1 MSSKL
6 NAKCMKLVINKRK
19 ILLWKGY
26 SQRILNIQTSKAMR
40 KNIQIAVP
48 KPCDE
53 KWGSFTKTSQG
64 SFCFSCQKEIVD
76 FTSWS
81 DERIKA
87 YFRNLKGST
96 CGRFREDQLKAYSYG
111 NRSRAGMSWIAV
123 VFAGFLLLFSS
134 RNVSVQTV
142 PKQKTEQYQSEEKKE
157 NIRKVPPAT
166 VTIIGTVTSR
176 EDGQAM
182 SGVKVVL
189 KGTSTETL
197 SNVDGKFALD
207 LPNKDSTQFIVF
219 SFKGFKTVDYMH
231 NVTRPG
237 REIAVDMTHH
247 DLVNVQNILAG
258 RMGGVMVSRW
268 YEPKEIAQ
276 DVWWWLTGR

>member
-1 MSSKL
+1 
-6 NAKCMKLVINKRK
+6 MKP
-19 ILLWKGY
+19 
-26 SQRILNIQTSKAMR
+26 S
-40 KNIQIAVP
+40 IQITLP
-48 KPCDE
+48 KPCHE
-53 KWGSFTKTSQG
+53 KWSSFTKTFNG
-64 SFCFSCQKEIVD
+64 GFCSSCQKEVVD

-81 DERIKA
+81 DERIIA

-96 CGRFREDQLKAYSYG
+96 CGRFRQDQLKAYSYG
-111 NRSRAGMSWIAV
+111 NRSRTGMSWISV
-123 VFAGFLLLFSS
+123 VFAGFLLLFGS
-134 RNVSVQTV
+134 RNATAQTT
-142 PKQKTEQYQSEEKKE
+142 PKQTTEQYQSEEKRE

-166 VTIIGTVTSR
+166 VTITGTVTSK

-189 KGTSTETL
+189 KGTSIETL
-197 SNVDGKFALD
+197 TDAEGKFSLD
-207 LPNKDSTQFIVF
+207 LLNKDSSQFIVF
-219 SFKGFKTVDYMH
+219 SFKGFKTVEYMH

-258 RMGGVMVSRW
+258 RMGGVVVSRW

-276 DVWWWLTGR
+276 DVWWWLRGR